1 MAASAA
7 SRALCEP
14 LRIDPAKTRIFGTRG
29 QLEGDGHRVTT
40 FDFNSL
46 QTASCCPTEEDA
58 KPDTKLTGHD
68 FGDYYLMKDF
78 VDAVGFNDP
87 SFISSTPEEV
97 QYRTRHAHK
106 HAHAQCRLHELTVVI
121 AQTLESHVMVFRAE
135 KARKDNVVASLDW

>member
-1 MAASAA
+1 VCT
-7 SRALCEP
+7 R
-14 LRIDPAKTRIFGTRG
+14 KTRIFGTRG

-97 QYRTRHAHK
+97 PKPAPPHTTRHTHDT
-106 HAHAQCRLHELTVVI
+106 HA
-121 AQTLESHVMVFRAE
+121 
-135 KARKDNVVASLDW
+135 N

>member
-1 MAASAA
+1 VCT
-7 SRALCEP
+7 R
-14 LRIDPAKTRIFGTRG
+14 KTRIFGTRG

-97 QYRTRHAHK
+97 PNLHRTRHDT
-106 HAHAQCRLHELTVVI
+106 RDTRRHELTMVI
-121 AQTLESHVMVFRAE
+121 VQTLESHVMVFRAE